1 MRIANILRPMS
12 TDVRGAARFN
22 DVGRILIA
30 ELCALPGSLDNVSA
44 GGFKAHYLFPIEADF
59 ECDYEAA
66 ITFARA
72 ASEGAFCV
80 LCHAQWTKI
89 AGGVTEIGFKLL
101 PSKDS
106 ARFCEYVARL
116 SADKKEE
123 SFENEISDSSSI
135 LIK

>member
-1 MRIANILRPMS
+1 MS